1 MKGDAGTGPHELV
14 RDAVRAEVGGMF
26 EELRRFFDRRI
37 AELSTEIL
45 ATLEMVDVNKTHL
58 SDQLSQMHGEMSR
71 VMALPS
77 GATRNSGLELE
88 GVIEATDAA
97 ANRIMSAAETIL
109 AAVEAGGEKALIID
123 QLNEIFEACSFQDLT
138 GQRIRRALEQ
148 LQRVEGTI
156 CEMVEQSGARPV
168 ERVRRDTIRA
178 TAEITGKGPDLS
190 QAEIDKM
197 FA

>member
-1 MKGDAGTGPHELV
+1 MKGDAGTGLHELV

-45 ATLEMVDVNKTHL
+45 ATLEMVDANETHL
-58 SDQLSQMHGEMSR
+58 SDQLQQMHGEISR

-88 GVIEATDAA
+88 GVIETTDAA
-97 ANRIMSAAETIL
+97 ANRIMGAAEAIR
-109 AAVEAGGEKALIID
+109 AAVAAGGQKAVILD
-123 QLNEIFEACSFQDLT
+123 QVNEIFEACSFQDLT
-138 GQRIRRALEQ
+138 GQRIRRALEH

-156 CEMVEQSGARPV
+156 SEMVERSGAHPV
-168 ERVRRDTIRA
+168 ERARPDTIKA
-178 TAEITGKGPDLS
+178 TAEITGYGPDLS
-190 QAEIDKM
+190 QAEIDKL

>member
-1 MKGDAGTGPHELV
+1 MKGDAGTGLHELV
-14 RDAVRAEVGGMF
+14 RDAVRTEVGGMF

-45 ATLEMVDVNKTHL
+45 ATLEMVDVNETHL
-58 SDQLSQMHGEMSR
+58 SDQLQQMHGEISR

-88 GVIEATDAA
+88 GVIETTDAA
-97 ANRIMSAAETIL
+97 ANRIMGAAEAIR
-109 AAVEAGGEKALIID
+109 AAVAAGGQKAVILD
-123 QLNEIFEACSFQDLT
+123 QVNEIFEACSFQDLT
-138 GQRIRRALEQ
+138 GQRIRRALEH

-156 CEMVEQSGARPV
+156 SEMVEQTGAHPV
-168 ERVRRDTIRA
+168 ERARPDTIKA
-178 TAEITGKGPDLS
+178 TAEITGYGPDLS
-190 QAEIDKM
+190 QVEIDKL

>member
-1 MKGDAGTGPHELV
+1 MKGDAGTGLHELV

-45 ATLEMVDVNKTHL
+45 ATLEMVDVNETHL
-58 SDQLSQMHGEMSR
+58 SDQLQQMHGEISR

-88 GVIEATDAA
+88 GVIETTDAA
-97 ANRIMSAAETIL
+97 ANRIMGAAEAIR
-109 AAVEAGGEKALIID
+109 AAVAAGGQKAVILD
-123 QLNEIFEACSFQDLT
+123 QVNEIFEACSFQDLT
-138 GQRIRRALEQ
+138 GQRIRRALEH

-156 CEMVEQSGARPV
+156 SEMVERSGAHPV
-168 ERVRRDTIRA
+168 ERARPDTIKA
-178 TAEITGKGPDLS
+178 TAEITGCGPDLS
-190 QAEIDKM
+190 QVEIDKL

>member
-1 MKGDAGTGPHELV
+1 MKGDAGTGLHELV

-45 ATLEMVDVNKTHL
+45 ATLEMVDVNETHL
-58 SDQLSQMHGEMSR
+58 SDQLQQMHGEISR

-88 GVIEATDAA
+88 GVIETTDAA
-97 ANRIMSAAETIL
+97 ANRIMGAAEAIR
-109 AAVEAGGEKALIID
+109 AAVAAGGQKAVILD
-123 QLNEIFEACSFQDLT
+123 QVNEIFEACSFQDLT
-138 GQRIRRALEQ
+138 GQRIRRALEH

-156 CEMVEQSGARPV
+156 SEMVERSGAHPV
-168 ERVRRDTIRA
+168 ERARPDTIKA
-178 TAEITGKGPDLS
+178 TAEITGYGPDLS
-190 QAEIDKM
+190 QVEIDKL

>member
-1 MKGDAGTGPHELV
+1 MKGDAGTGLHELV

-45 ATLEMVDVNKTHL
+45 ATLEMVDANETHL
-58 SDQLSQMHGEMSR
+58 SDQLQQMHGEISR

-88 GVIEATDAA
+88 GVIETTDAA
-97 ANRIMSAAETIL
+97 ANRIMGAAEAIR
-109 AAVEAGGEKALIID
+109 AAVAAGGQKAVILD
-123 QLNEIFEACSFQDLT
+123 QVNEIFEACSFQDLT
-138 GQRIRRALEQ
+138 GQRIRRALEH

-156 CEMVEQSGARPV
+156 SEMVERSGAHPV
-168 ERVRRDTIRA
+168 ERARPDTIKA
-178 TAEITGKGPDLS
+178 TAEITGCGPDLS
-190 QAEIDKM
+190 QVEIDKL

>member
-1 MKGDAGTGPHELV
+1 MKGDAGTGLHELV

-45 ATLEMVDVNKTHL
+45 ATLEMVDVNETHL
-58 SDQLSQMHGEMSR
+58 SDQLQQMHGEISR

-88 GVIEATDAA
+88 GVIETTDAA
-97 ANRIMSAAETIL
+97 ANRIMGAAEAIR
-109 AAVEAGGEKALIID
+109 AAIAAGGQKAVILD
-123 QLNEIFEACSFQDLT
+123 QVNEIFEACSFQDLT
-138 GQRIRRALEQ
+138 GQRIRRALEH

-156 CEMVEQSGARPV
+156 SEMVEQSGARPV
-168 ERVRRDTIRA
+168 ERARPGTIKA
-178 TAEITGKGPDLS
+178 TAEITGYGPDLS
-190 QAEIDKM
+190 QVEIDKL

>member
-1 MKGDAGTGPHELV
+1 MKGDAGIGLHELV

-26 EELRRFFDRRI
+26 EELRRFFDRRT

-45 ATLEMVDVNKTHL
+45 ATLEMVDVNETHL
-58 SDQLSQMHGEMSR
+58 SDQLQQMHGEISR

-88 GVIEATDAA
+88 GVIETTDAA
-97 ANRIMSAAETIL
+97 ANRIMGAAERIR
-109 AAVEAGGEKALIID
+109 AAVEAGGEKAII
-123 QLNEIFEACSFQDLT
+123 LAEVNEIFEACSFQDLT
-138 GQRIRRALEQ
+138 GQRIRRALEH

-156 CEMVEQSGARPV
+156 SDMVEQGGAQPV
-168 ERVRRDTIRA
+168 ERARPHTIKA
-178 TAEITGKGPDLS
+178 TAEITGHGPDLS
-190 QAEIDKM
+190 QAEIDKL

>member
-1 MKGDAGTGPHELV
+1 MKGDAGTGLHELV

-45 ATLEMVDVNKTHL
+45 ATLEMVDVNETHL

-109 AAVEAGGEKALIID
+109 AAVEAGREKAVIID

-156 CEMVEQSGARPV
+156 SKMVEQSGAHPV
-168 ERVRRDTIRA
+168 ERARPDTIRA

>member
-1 MKGDAGTGPHELV
+1 MKGDAGTGMHDLV

-45 ATLEMVDVNKTHL
+45 ATLEMVDVNETHL

-97 ANRIMSAAETIL
+97 ANRIMSAAETIRV
-109 AAVEAGGEKALIID
+109 AVEAGGEKAVIID
-123 QLNEIFEACSFQDLT
+123 QVNEIFEACSFQDLT

-156 CEMVEQSGARPV
+156 SEMVEQRGAHPV
-168 ERVRRDTIRA
+168 ERARPDTIRA
-178 TAEITGKGPDLS
+178 TAEITGNGPDLS
-190 QAEIDKM
+190 QAEIDKI